1 MILVESWLL
10 AMFNLFFCSLQPL
23 ALGIFDKDVD
33 DELAEST
40 PSLYPA
46 LAREHMFFSWSY
58 ILKWLCDGVLDG
70 LALFFVIFYTVAK
83 WDELYPYRSASLED
97 YGTLFFMMV
106 LLLLN
111 LRIAAV
117 MTCYTAISVSVIA
130 FGFIAIPTLMMVYS
144 AVPHI
149 LGSNWGVNIAM
160 ELMGTN
166 KFWMLMFFSVGVFV
180 VYGMAVNTY
189 IALFWPW
196 ANGGAAMRAA
206 WRSPY
211 RLEYKQRMKQRG

>member
-1 MILVESWLL
+1 MALRWCIGWTC
-10 AMFNLFFCSLQPL
+10 AIFC
-23 ALGIFDKDVD
+23 
-33 DELAEST
+33 
-40 PSLYPA
+40 Y
-46 LAREHMFFSWSY
+46 
-58 ILKWLCDGVLDG
+58 
-70 LALFFVIFYTVAK
+70 FYTVAK

-196 ANGGAAMRAA
+196 AKRWGCHASSVALTVSAGVQAAHETTWLRGKRTKERRGRYCWEDAMEEGG
-206 WRSPY
+206 
-211 RLEYKQRMKQRG
+211 